1 MVKNLN
7 VFILC
12 NCIWNLVPFFINSC
26 HLSFF
31 LFPKSVQS
39 NLQSIC
45 WWLTFDGKKGVKL
58 LSLFFEKSL
67 FLLAAG
73 FGLRTKFLIEWWS
86 FLNSSVLDGLCIT
99 RVLQRSFVRVF
110 RFGQIRL
117 ITIFE
122 SSLACKSS
130 SKVFCYF
137 FSLNGIILF
146 HDIAQKILMPHQS
159 LVADSKKN
167 LVKSNFCLI
176 ITRIHPK

>member
-1 MVKNLN
+1 MLKNLN

-12 NCIWNLVPFFINSC
+12 HCIWNLVPFFISSC

-45 WWLTFDGKKGVKL
+45 WWLTFDRKKRGETSFIIFRKKGP
-58 LSLFFEKSL
+58 
-67 FLLAAG
+67 FLLAAA
-73 FGLRTKFLIEWWS
+73 FVLRTRFLIEWWS
-86 FLNSSVLDGLCIT
+86 FLNSSGLDGFCIT
-99 RVLQRSFVRVF
+99 RVLQRSFLRIL

-130 SKVFCYF
+130 PHLRF
-137 FSLNGIILF
+137 FATFSASMVSSSSMIL
-146 HDIAQKILMPHQS
+146 L
-159 LVADSKKN
+159 KKFWCHTN
-167 LVKSNFCLI
+167 L
-176 ITRIHPK
+176 